1 MATNSTITSVTQYAD
16 EYKAQAEAIA
26 KKAQALYDAGSLG
39 QVAGFTGA
47 QTQGQAAGLAAGQ
60 AQIGLEGQ
68 LAGMAG
74 KTDLSGM
81 RQNAQNDALQALG
94 LNSAAAGR
102 MGGLGGS
109 RQFVNNQSIAND
121 LAGRFGEIDLQRQQM
136 DLTSTQAALQAQGT
150 GAGQIAQIG
159 QAQQQQQQNVLDA
172 PYTGLTQLGEMFT
185 NIAAKETST
194 ESDQGGK

>member
-1 MATNSTITSVTQYAD
+1 MTSVTSYAD
-16 EYKAQAEAIA
+16 DYKDQA
-26 KKAQALYDAGSLG
+26 KKILEQAQNLYDAGSLG
-39 QVAGFTGA
+39 QVAGFTDA
-47 QTQGQAAGLAAGQ
+47 QTQGQAAGIAAGQ

-74 KTDLSGM
+74 QTDLSGM
-81 RQNAQNDALQALG
+81 RQQAKNEALQALG
-94 LNSAAAGR
+94 LNAAAAGR

-109 RQFVNNQSIAND
+109 RQFINNQSIAND
-121 LAGRFGEIDLQRQQM
+121 LAASFGQIDMQRQQM
-136 DLTSTQAALQAQGT
+136 DLANTQAALAAQGT
-150 GAGQIAQIG
+150 GAAQMAQIG

-185 NIAAKETST
+185 NIAAKKTRT

>member
-1 MATNSTITSVTQYAD
+1 MANSTMTSITQYAD
-16 EYKAQAEAIA
+16 PYASQA
-26 KKAQALYDAGSLG
+26 KKILEDAQNLYDTGQLG
-39 QVAGFTGA
+39 QVSPFNTA
-47 QTQGQAAGLAAGQ
+47 QSQGQAAGIAAGQ

-74 KTDLSGM
+74 QTNLSGM
-81 RQNAQNDALQALG
+81 RQAAQNEALQALG

-109 RQFVNNQSIAND
+109 RQFVNQQSIAND
-121 LAGRFGEIDLQRQQM
+121 LAGKFGQIDLQRQQM

-150 GAGQIAQIG
+150 GAGQMAQIG
-159 QAQQQQQQNVLDA
+159 QAQQQQAQNVLDA
-172 PYTGLTQLGEMFT
+172 PYTGLTQLGEMFS
-185 NIAAKETST
+185 NIAAKKTAT

>member
-1 MATNSTITSVTQYAD
+1 MANSTMTSITQYAD
-16 EYKAQAEAIA
+16 PYAAQA
-26 KKAQALYDAGSLG
+26 KKILEDAQTLYDAGSLG

-74 KTDLSGM
+74 TPNLSGM
-81 RQNAQNDALQALG
+81 RQAAQNQALQALG

-102 MGGLGGS
+102 VGGLGGS

-121 LAGRFGEIDLQRQQM
+121 LAAKFGQIDMQRQQM
-136 DLTSTQAALQAQGT
+136 DFANTQGALQAQGT
-150 GAGQIAQIG
+150 GAAQMAQIG
-159 QAQQQQQQNVLDA
+159 QAKQQQAQNVLDA
-172 PYTGLTQLGEMFT
+172 PYTGLTQLGEMFS
-185 NIAAKETST
+185 NIAAKKTAT

>member
-1 MATNSTITSVTQYAD
+1 MTSTTSYAPEYAD
-16 EYKAQAEAIA
+16 QA
-26 KKAQALYDAGSLG
+26 KKILEDAQTMYDAGGLG
-39 QVAGFTGA
+39 QVAGFTDA
-47 QTQGQAAGLAAGQ
+47 QTQGQTAGIAAGQ

-81 RQNAQNDALQALG
+81 RQGAKNEALQALG

-109 RQFVNNQSIAND
+109 RQFVNQGSIAND
-121 LAGRFGEIDLQRQQM
+121 LAGKFGQIDLQRQQM

-172 PYTGLTQLGEMFT
+172 PYTGLTQLGEMFS
-185 NIAAKETST
+185 NIAAKKTST
-194 ESDQGGK
+194 ESDKGGK

>member
-1 MATNSTITSVTQYAD
+1 MANSTMTSITGYAD
-16 EYKAQAEAIA
+16 PYADQA
-26 KKAQALYDAGSLG
+26 KKLLEDAQNLYKTGQLG

-47 QTQGQAAGLAAGQ
+47 QTQGQAAGIAAGQ

-81 RQNAQNDALQALG
+81 RQNAQNEALQALG
-94 LNSAAAGR
+94 LNAAAAGR

-121 LAGRFGEIDLQRQQM
+121 LAAKFGQIDMQRQQM
-136 DLTSTQAALQAQGT
+136 DFANTQGALQAQGT

-172 PYTGLTQLGEMFT
+172 PYTGLTQLGEMFS
-185 NIAAKETST
+185 NIAAKKTST